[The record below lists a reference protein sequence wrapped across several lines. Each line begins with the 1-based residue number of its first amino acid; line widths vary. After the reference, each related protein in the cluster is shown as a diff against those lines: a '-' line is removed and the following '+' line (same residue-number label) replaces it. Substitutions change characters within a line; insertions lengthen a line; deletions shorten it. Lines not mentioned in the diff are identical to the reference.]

1 MQAKLLKAEKLGGQL
16 KVNMLLSAAPA
27 ILNRVVRLLH
37 KDLSVE
43 IKETRERR
51 SLEQNAKAWAL
62 MGEMA
67 HILGA
72 NKDDIYLEMLRRYG
86 QSVIV
91 TTKKDIPLDRVFK
104 YYEKLKDGLSNGREF
119 TAWRVFIGSSQYS
132 DIEMQH
138 FISNIECEA
147 KELGIDVDKYADELQ
162 THGAGTLS
170 HSCPS
175 HQ

>member
-67 HILGA
+67 NILGA
-72 NKDDIYLEMLRRYG
+72 NKDDVYLEMLRRYG

-91 TTKKDIPLDRVFK
+91 TTKKNIPLDRVFK
-104 YYEKLKDGLSNGREF
+104 YYEKLKDGLSNGREMQRM
-119 TAWRVFIGSSQYS
+119 AILKDVNRQLL
-132 DIEMQH
+132 DKQIETVEKMGIPDEQKQRALTELR
-138 FISNIECEA
+138 SAYNNI
-147 KELGIDVDKYADELQ
+147 K
-162 THGAGTLS
+162 
-170 HSCPS
+170 
-175 HQ
+175 

>member
-1 MQAKLLKAEKLGGQL
+1 MQAKLLQAEQLGGQL

-72 NKDDIYLEMLRRYG
+72 SKDDIYLEMLRRYG

-91 TTKKDIPLDRVFK
+91 TTKKDIPLDRVCK
-104 YYEKLKDGLSNGREF
+104 YY
-119 TAWRVFIGSSQYS
+119 
-132 DIEMQH
+132 
-138 FISNIECEA
+138 
-147 KELGIDVDKYADELQ
+147 
-162 THGAGTLS
+162 
-170 HSCPS
+170 
-175 HQ
+175 